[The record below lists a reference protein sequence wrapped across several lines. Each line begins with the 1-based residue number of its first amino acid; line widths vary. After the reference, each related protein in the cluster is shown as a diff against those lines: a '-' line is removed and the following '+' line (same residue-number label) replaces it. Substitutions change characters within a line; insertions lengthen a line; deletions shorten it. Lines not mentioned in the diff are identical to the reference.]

1 MHSINLIFL
10 RNNLLKIVDQTLT
23 GPIHPEGLEPESGE
37 PSQTIYWIKVSRVI
51 KSNWTNI
58 HDKHVKDQQAMSS
71 LYIFQIRRNWE
82 HLWIIILVQQR
93 AKGDT
98 TLLSV
103 LVSTIFEENVM
114 IFQNN

>member
-1 MHSINLIFL
+1 LHSINLIFL

-23 GPIHPEGLEPESGE
+23 GPIHPDGLEPESGE
-37 PSQTIYWIKVSRVI
+37 PGQTIYWIKVSRVI

-58 HDKHVKDQQAMSS
+58 QDKHVKDQQAMSS

-103 LVSTIFEENVM
+103 LVLPFLREM
-114 IFQNN
+114 L